1 MAAKKGYIDGGIKII
16 FRYLSEY
23 KRDLIILSLLGVVS
37 AVANGVVPY
46 LVGRLFDAILSPAPV
61 FAGTPVE
68 MPIWLFFIIL
78 WGVAQVVA
86 NVIDWTVNTR
96 SGWLGEKLF
105 SKYTADWFSR
115 LLEMPVS
122 FHANKKIGD
131 ITNKLNRAA
140 NGLQTISSKII
151 IDLAPQFLSLAVA
164 FAITFSMNA
173 ALAGIL
179 SAGVVIYVVILV
191 KTAPPLA
198 SLQRKMHKAY
208 GKAYGDAYDSLSNI
222 RTVKQ
227 SVSEAV
233 ERKKIFK
240 NFRISA
246 ARFYC
251 RMIAIWQKLTF
262 YQRLIIMAT
271 QLAVFVASIMF
282 IQQGKMSIGEL
293 VMFNGYAA
301 MLFAPFA
308 ILGYGWQSIQNGII
322 DLEQGEKILSQPVE
336 NYNPDGAPILSD
348 IKGEIVFDDVSFV
361 YQKKQKTV
369 LDGISFKANPGEVVA
384 LVGESG
390 EGKSTLIDL
399 ISGYYFPRKGKV
411 LIDGHNTKN
420 LNLRFLRGKIAIVP
434 QEVVLFNDTIKTNI
448 KYGSFGASDEKVEDA
463 ARKAH
468 CLEFI
473 EKFPK
478 KWKQIVGERGVKLSV
493 GQKQRVAIARAILRD
508 PRILILD
515 EPTSALDAKL
525 EKIIQDSLEGLM
537 KGRTT
542 FIIAHRLSTVR
553 RADKILVIKDGKIAE
568 EGTHEELRRMPNGVY
583 RALYE
588 LQIGLK

>member
-1 MAAKKGYIDGGIKII
+1 MAVKKGYISEGIKII
-16 FRYLSEY
+16 FRYLAEY
-23 KRDLIILSLLGVVS
+23 KKDLIVLSVLGVVS
-37 AVANGVVPY
+37 AIANGIVPY

-61 FAGTPVE
+61 FAGAPVE

-78 WGVAQVVA
+78 WGITQIIA
-86 NVIDWTVNTR
+86 NVIDWIVNTR
-96 SGWLGEKLF
+96 SEWLGAKLHTGYM
-105 SKYTADWFSR
+105 SSSFSR
-115 LLEMPVS
+115 LLKMPVS
-122 FHANKKIGD
+122 FHANRKMGE
-131 ITNKLNRAA
+131 ITNKLNRAS
-140 NGLQTISSKII
+140 NSLQIISGDVII
-151 IDLAPQFLSLAVA
+151 NLAPQFLSLIVA
-164 FAITFSMNA
+164 FAITFFINA

-179 SAGVVIYVVILV
+179 IFGVVLYVIILI
-191 KTAPPLA
+191 KTASPLA
-198 SLQRKMHKAY
+198 SLQRKMNKAY
-208 GKAYGDAYDSLSNI
+208 GKAYGDSYDAVFNV

-227 SVSEAV
+227 SVSETI

-240 NFRISA
+240 NFRINAS
-246 ARFYC
+246 RFYIQ
-251 RMIAIWQKLTF
+251 MITIWQKLTF

-271 QLAVFVASIMF
+271 QLAVFVASIIF
-282 IQQGKMSIGEL
+282 IQKGQMTIGEL

-308 ILGYGWQSIQNGII
+308 VLGNNWQTIQNGII
-322 DLEQGEKILSQPVE
+322 ALEQGDKILSSPPE
-336 NYNPDGAPILSD
+336 NYNPVGAPILSD
-348 IKGEIVFDDVSFV
+348 IKGEIVFDNVSFT

-369 LDGISFKANPGEVVA
+369 LDGVSFKVSPGEVVA

-399 ISGYYFPRKGKV
+399 ISGYYFSRKGKV
-411 LIDGHNTKN
+411 LIDGHNVKN
-420 LNLRFLRGKIAIVP
+420 LNLRFLRGKIAVVP

-448 KYGSFGASDEKVEDA
+448 KYGSFGASDEKVEEA
-463 ARKAH
+463 AKKAH

-478 KWKQIVGERGVKLSV
+478 QWKQIVGERGVKLSV

-525 EKIIQDSLEGLM
+525 EKSIQDSLDGLM
-537 KGRTT
+537 RGRTT

-568 EGTHEELRRMPNGVY
+568 EGNHEQLMRIPNGIY

-588 LQIGLK
+588 LQIGLR